1 MKRLS
6 LLPIAW
12 TLAFFVA
19 AVYTLDVVAGLLL
32 PDWYVMQNFWES
44 ILPGYAFN
52 GLGWGSFLL
61 ALVESFAGGF
71 LAAVIFVPIYNFFA
85 GRQPALA
92 MQPGEEH
99 HEPA

>member
-12 TLAFFVA
+12 TMAFFLA
-19 AVYTLDVVAGLLL
+19 AIFALDVVIGLLL
-32 PDWYVMQNFWES
+32 PDWYVMQNFWEL
-44 ILPGYAFN
+44 ILPGYTFN
-52 GLGWGSFLL
+52 GINLGTFLL

-85 GRQPALA
+85 GRQSA
-92 MQPGEEH
+92 QPETDI
-99 HEPA
+99 